1 MYFHSGSDLFCSLM
15 TVWDYKYIQCFVNL
29 PNKVPTYYL
38 WKVGIEVGK
47 YIKDIRFLY
56 AAFEPVLL
64 IGNITKGYIT
74 KGYILKGYIAKGY
87 IIKGYITKGYITKG
101 YNFKRLHNKRLHF

>member
-1 MYFHSGSDLFCSLM
+1 MRIKSGF
-15 TVWDYKYIQCFVNL
+15 
-29 PNKVPTYYL
+29 
-38 WKVGIEVGK
+38 GIKLTG
-47 YIKDIRFLY
+47 IKSRFNCTTFDNFRLEK
-56 AAFEPVLL
+56 FQGVCHPGNFKPVLL
-64 IGNITKGYIT
+64 ICNITKGYIT